1 MINTSRHINR
11 ILMRSVMLVGWLF
24 AALCHTVQVTPAS
37 AETTLRY
44 GSGTALTSNWT
55 HPYSS
60 TSIGFLPIWSA
71 LYDPLT
77 FVSADGALEPWLA
90 TAWQQTT
97 PTTWTFTLRDDVVF
111 SNGVPFDSSA
121 VVFAVEFLTSPE
133 GRATPV
139 GRDLDILTGAR
150 ALTPTTVELE
160 TLTPDPLLPRR
171 LWLLRIVEPG
181 QWRTTGP
188 EQFGRDPVGTGPFTL
203 AEAGAATGVLRKAPQ
218 SWRQVSF
225 DGVDIVA
232 IAEASSRRF
241 ALETGR
247 VDVAMNALSPDEFEA
262 LELAGG
268 SVSTERIPAVVSMLM
283 NTVRDTPFRDER
295 VRQAITLAVDRETL
309 VAVLLGGKTV
319 VPGQPAT
326 RGMFGYNPNI
336 TPLPYDPDKA
346 KALLAEAGYSDGFAF
361 DMEMPAATVLY
372 VDAFQKVAS
381 DLRAIGV
388 EMSIRQLPP
397 VVFLDRIQTGAWEAD
412 AFAYPFF
419 SPITDALYPMRYH
432 SCLWHAPW
440 YCDPE
445 SSAMI
450 EQAREESNL
459 ETREAL
465 TRQIMQR
472 AHDTAQALYMYESVS
487 FIGLGKRVKNFRS
500 DYGFIRYEELKLSD

>member
-1 MINTSRHINR
+1 MKKMSRQVIQVATHVLLLLGPAFAPVTSV
-11 ILMRSVMLVGWLF
+11 L
-24 AALCHTVQVTPAS
+24 

-44 GSGTALTSNWT
+44 GSGAALTANWT

-60 TSIGFLPIWSA
+60 TSIAFLPIWSG

-77 FVSADGALEPWLA
+77 FVSADGTLEPWLA
-90 TAWQQTT
+90 TAWQQTS
-97 PTTWTFTLRDDVVF
+97 PTTWTFTLRDNVEF
-111 SNGVPFDSSA
+111 SNGVPFNADA
-121 VVFAVEFLTSPE
+121 VVFAVDFLTSAE

-139 GRDLDILTGAR
+139 GRDLEILTGAR
-150 ALTPTTVELE
+150 TLSPSRVEL
-160 TLTPDPLLPRR
+160 TTHTPDPLLPRR
-171 LWLLRIVEPG
+171 LWLLRIVEPV
-181 QWRTTGP
+181 QWRAKGP
-188 EQFGRDPVGTGPFTL
+188 DEFGRDPVGTGPFTL
-203 AEAGAATGVLRKAPQ
+203 AEAGAATGVLRKAAR

-232 IAEASSRRF
+232 ISEASSRRF

-247 VDVAMNALSPDEFEA
+247 VDVAMNALSPDEFAA

-268 SVSTERIPAVVSMLM
+268 SISTEKIPAVVSMIL

-295 VRQAITLAVDRETL
+295 VRQAVTLAVDRETL
-309 VAVLLGGKTV
+309 VAVLLGGKTI

-326 RGMFGYNPNI
+326 RGMFGYDPDI
-336 TPLPYDPDKA
+336 QPLPYDPDKA
-346 KALLAEAGYSDGFAF
+346 KALLTEAGYPDGFAF

-388 EMSIRQLPP
+388 DMTVRQLPP

-440 YCDPE
+440 YCDQQTTYEIELALAE
-445 SSAMI
+445 SD
-450 EQAREESNL
+450 L
-459 ETREAL
+459 EKREAL
-465 TRQIMQR
+465 TRQVMQR
-472 AHDTAQALYMYESVS
+472 AHESAQALYMYESVS
-487 FIGLGKRVKNFRS
+487 FIGLGPRVKNFRS
-500 DYGFIRYEELKLSD
+500 DYGFIRYEEMQLSD